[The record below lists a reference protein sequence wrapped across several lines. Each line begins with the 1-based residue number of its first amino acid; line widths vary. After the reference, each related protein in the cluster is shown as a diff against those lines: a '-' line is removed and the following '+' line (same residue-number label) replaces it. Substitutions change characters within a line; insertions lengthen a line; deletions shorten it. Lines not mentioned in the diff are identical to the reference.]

1 MVDSGHARAH
11 PTPHIT
17 AAAAARLASST
28 LPRPTTA
35 ANPSIMTDR
44 TSTDSSRLDEL
55 EMRVVHQDQ
64 TIEDLNAAVTAQWKL
79 IERLERQVER
89 LAERVAEAEQSTGQ
103 AAPVDRPPP
112 HY

>member
-1 MVDSGHARAH
+1 
-11 PTPHIT
+11 
-17 AAAAARLASST
+17 
-28 LPRPTTA
+28 
-35 ANPSIMTDR
+35 MTDISN
-44 TSTDSSRLDEL
+44 TSGRLDEL

-79 IERLERQVER
+79 IERLERQVAR
-89 LAERVAEAEQSTGQ
+89 LAERVAEAEQSAGQ